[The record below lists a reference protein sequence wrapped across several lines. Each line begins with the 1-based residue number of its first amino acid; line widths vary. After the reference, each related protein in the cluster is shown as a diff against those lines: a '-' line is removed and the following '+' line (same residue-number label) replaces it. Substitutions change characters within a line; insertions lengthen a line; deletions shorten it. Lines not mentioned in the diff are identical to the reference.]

1 LAEKSPP
8 GSRVPIRRLET
19 GTDDSWN
26 LRPAWNLWR
35 RLNQRIIVAENFFRF
50 RSMSFIKPGWEK
62 IRALL
67 EGGRFWGQRPLG
79 LQTRITLL
87 FTVVVVSVLVLFSY
101 LEFRLTTNSQ
111 QEMWRERTIYV
122 TREFD
127 AKIYTLKDLENI
139 AFLEEEIANWMHAR
153 PSIKAID
160 IFLFHR
166 NTYKVVVSSWEGKDL
181 GISYRSLDSL
191 KRDMVLSTLVTRD
204 DHPHW
209 EILAPLHVGRRTVGG
224 IQILTSLEEVE
235 TYLADKRT
243 RTILFTL
250 ISVAVL
256 IFILA
261 VFFSRAIHRPIQQ
274 LVRAM
279 SEAEEGKLNVA
290 VPVETRDELGL
301 LTTHFNRML
310 SRISQFNEE
319 LNRRI
324 EAATRELAQRNEEL
338 LQANESLFQAQ
349 RQLVQAEKLS
359 ALGHVAAT
367 MAHEIGTPLNSI
379 SGYIQLMLGEAT
391 GSEPTT
397 RRLKIIESQLDRLTQ
412 TIRNLLHST
421 RQPEPQLRAL
431 DINQLLET
439 VMTLTQPGM
448 SGREIQLV
456 RRLDSFL
463 PPVAGDPSLLQQVF
477 LNLVNNA
484 LDAMPQG
491 GILTLV
497 TASPAAP
504 GQDGHWVEVAV
515 QDTGTGM
522 SLEVKQ
528 KAREPFFTTKAPGK
542 GAGLGLSICEDIV
555 RSHRGRME
563 IASGEGMGTTIRVQ
577 LPVFPPEGV

>member
-1 LAEKSPP
+1 
-8 GSRVPIRRLET
+8 
-19 GTDDSWN
+19 
-26 LRPAWNLWR
+26 LWR

-324 EAATRELAQRNEEL
+324 QAATRELAQRNEEL